1 MKINVAQ
8 QLKEDVGSVRN
19 VTLSETAES
28 TSNVHGQ
35 LQLLRT
41 DRSILVSGNL
51 EITLTEVCSRCLQEF
66 QNRLPLEIEEEFFF
80 ARDPTTGVDLAP
92 ETESGAFTIDEHN
105 MLDISEAVRQYE
117 LLAEPMKPVC
127 REDCAG
133 LCSQCGCNLHQGT
146 CSCAPSRDD
155 SPWEPLQKLMS
166 SLTQS
171 SNKEGG

>member
-8 QLKEDVGSVRN
+8 QLREDTGSVRN
-19 VTLSETAES
+19 VALDETARS
-28 TSNVHGQ
+28 GANVQGQ

-51 EITLTEVCSRCLQEF
+51 EITVTEVCSRCLQEF
-66 QNRLPLEIEEEFFF
+66 QSRLPLEIEEEFFF
-80 ARDPTTGVDLAP
+80 ARDPTTGVALASQ
-92 ETESGAFTIDEHN
+92 TESGAFTIDEN
-105 MLDISEAVRQYE
+105 NVLDISEAVRQYE

-133 LCSQCGCNLHQGT
+133 LCSQCGCNLNHGT
-146 CSCAPSRDD
+146 CSCAPSSAD
-155 SPWEPLQKLMS
+155 SPWEPLQKIMS

-171 SNKEGG
+171 ANKEGG